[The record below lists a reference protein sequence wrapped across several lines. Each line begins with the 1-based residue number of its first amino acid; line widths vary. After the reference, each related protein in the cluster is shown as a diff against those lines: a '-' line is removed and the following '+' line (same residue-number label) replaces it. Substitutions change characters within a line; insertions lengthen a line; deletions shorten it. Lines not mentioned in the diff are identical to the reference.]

1 MGGRR
6 QRQTRSELGWLAAEA
21 ERSRVAGGGGGE
33 LGRSAVEEEVEH
45 TVRANRRIIFLDPH
59 CLHSSPSPSSAPLY
73 HPQLA
78 GFAPASAVLNSL
90 LPVSDGG
97 EGREKRERE
106 RERAEGRI
114 GERDRIERDIERV
127 SN

>member
-21 ERSRVAGGGGGE
+21 ERSRVASGGGGE

-45 TVRANRRIIFLDPH
+45 TVRANRRIIFLDPR

-106 RERAEGRI
+106 RER
-114 GERDRIERDIERV
+114 RDELGKEIE
-127 SN
+127 